1 FPITASTTVTWTF
14 SDDSGNLTTQT
25 QEVVISDT
33 TAPVAD
39 ATTLTTVNGECS
51 ITAADLTVPTAT
63 DNCSGAIN
71 ATTDVTFPITA
82 STTVT
87 WTFTDE
93 SGNSHTQTQEVVVTE
108 CNTLAVTDE
117 TIELVVYPN
126 PVTTSFSISEKNI
139 RELTV
144 LDVSG
149 HILKY
154 FTTSQNKYDISELPQ
169 GVYIIEIQTS
179 NDRLVRRLIKQ

>member
-1 FPITASTTVTWTF
+1 M
-14 SDDSGNLTTQT
+14 
-25 QEVVISDT
+25 
-33 TAPVAD
+33 
-39 ATTLTTVNGECS
+39 
-51 ITAADLTVPTAT
+51 TAT

-117 TIELVVYPN
+117 KIELVVYPN